1 MSSIGITSKYQTKE
15 KDSRIYLQLDI
26 NGYEPGNYIL
36 SVKIKD
42 NISGKETEKIS
53 NLIWK

>member
-1 MSSIGITSKYQTKE
+1 MSSIGIISKYQTKE